1 MPIKSK
7 IIQLIQTYETIVIH
21 RHVRPDMDAIG
32 SQYGLAL
39 ILKENYPEKN
49 VYVVGDVND
58 MSFQATM
65 DSIEDETYKN
75 ALAIIVDVAVCRMVS
90 DDRYELAKERII
102 IDHHQNDTDIQNVSI
117 YYTDPNFASAC
128 EMIIDLAR
136 VANYKITSE
145 AATYLYGGMVTDTG
159 RFPYMNQP
167 EKTFELAA
175 YIMRFDP
182 NYQEFYD
189 YLYTESLQKRQ
200 TKNLFSQ
207 FDITENGVAYRK
219 NDADVIQKSGLEFQS
234 ISRGM
239 VNQMAGIKEIP
250 IWANFTEDVENKVII
265 GEFRSRGITIVDIAK
280 KYGGG
285 GHNQA
290 CGATL
295 PDWDTV
301 ELVLRDLNE
310 RAKENGKNTK

>member
-1 MPIKSK
+1 MPIKQKIKELITSYQK
-7 IIQLIQTYETIVIH
+7 IIIH
-21 RHVRPDMDAIG
+21 RHQRPDMDAIG
-32 SQYGLAL
+32 SQYGLYL
-39 ILKENYPEKN
+39 ILKENYPEKEI
-49 VYVVGDVND
+49 YVVGDISD
-58 MSFQATM
+58 MSYKAVM
-65 DSIEDETYKN
+65 HEISDEVYKD
-75 ALAIIVDVAVCRMVS
+75 ALAIITDVSVSRMIS
-90 DDRYELAKERII
+90 DSRYTLASDLII
-102 IDHHQNDTDIQNVSI
+102 IDHHQNETDIEKVTLFYKDS
-117 YYTDPNFASAC
+117 NFASAA
-128 EMIIDLAR
+128 EMIVDLAR
-136 VANYKITSE
+136 AFNYIITSE

-159 RFPYMNQP
+159 RFLYMNQP

-175 YIMRFDP
+175 YIMRFNP
-182 NYQEFYD
+182 NFQEFYD
-189 YLYTESLQKRQ
+189 YLYTETLQKRQ

-207 FDITENGVAYRK
+207 FEVTENGVAYRK
-219 NDADVIQKSGLEFQS
+219 NDHELIMKSGLEFQS

-250 IWANFTEDVENKVII
+250 IWANFTEDFENGVII

-295 PDWDTV
+295 SGWDQV
-301 ELVLRDLNE
+301 DLILKDLDE